1 MDSTMMRIVHQ
12 AMNNAHEKM
21 QSKEGVLQRLNEI
34 SRFYELAVMQLEGC
48 LKFVR
53 QETDSCILESSHEQV
68 LTDLTEIRN
77 RLQGRLKE
85 SEMAIMAKDRELASL
100 RSSTANLKL
109 ERRTKSEPVE
119 EYIFSNRMGGDDEED
134 DDDDRDNE
142 LFCELKNSVDQ
153 QVLNIRQK
161 LQPDYRFKDKEGNSE
176 VVEGINNKK
185 IEQMGSDMGIL
196 KETLDLAF
204 GKMQNAIFR
213 SEVGPIEQQWRWD
226 VEKDTMSALL
236 QGFMSDF
243 QETVEAQVWKEEEH
257 VCLGLKEYWYDL
269 MDEVVNLRHELD
281 SFVGDNEVVQ
291 VKCTDPLQTSLGG
304 KVSNR
309 TNEKHSPE
317 DFNHGKPEYQLSLK
331 AEEVMQEVHEEERG
345 EDGGHFVSKMIKN
358 HESIIRKK
366 SAEVEELNLL
376 KREILRQKGNLSSR
390 REEIGMQE
398 NSLKRRVQ
406 EIILKLD
413 KLRDWDVKL
422 NETFGNYECNHE
434 EETLSEERFLK
445 SDANHIDN
453 LELDT
458 LEDVWKKMD
467 KVPYAINEELQ
478 NEGSR
483 LKQDQ
488 EEENLKSV
496 IMERTYVTLLESLI
510 KENRIE
516 LHDFEL
522 ENLIW
527 KDICNLV
534 LTEVVNQWLENI
546 KGNNIESRT
555 REEIYCTVLRE
566 AIKDYSS
573 NGNFA
578 LVECQDLRVENNSL
592 NDSAFSDKFCYLEG
606 TIREDVCWTL
616 LHEMLKEWN
625 ECIYGC
631 ETESLLREEVDWLI
645 CNETIKEFVKTA
657 GDPLAQYQDIVTRE
671 FLQITESFV
680 REDICMVFIRE
691 MIKEWKMESLSKE
704 EIFQFVMV
712 EVLRDAFDL
721 FSEADSRTHDKFPK
735 GMLFANKLQN
745 DRQVGAEENLN
756 EKIGTEEDL
765 MSSESSKGLLTKF
778 HTFSSVSSKLASKAL
793 GSELGSSLDIVVGGL
808 QKVYDQVSPA
818 VGSAHSSEPSYCQ
831 PKTNKEV
838 QLNPPD
844 SVFTPVLRFQ
854 EVLVDLEHTSKEK
867 LEINFLR
874 LDKMRDGIN
883 ILVEHVSTLRK
894 KESLYRNAFTRRC
907 QDLWKAETEVDLLG
921 DQVDV
926 LAGLL
931 EKIYTILCHHSL
943 VLQQYF
949 EVSDILQLIKK
960 ELTGAVNTSKN

>member
-1 MDSTMMRIVHQ
+1 MDSTMMWIVHQ

-21 QSKEGVLQRLNEI
+21 QRKEGVLQRLNEI

-53 QETDSCILESSHEQV
+53 LETDSCILESSHEQV

-100 RSSTANLKL
+100 RSSAANLKL

-119 EYIFSNRMGGDDEED
+119 EYIFSNRMGGDDEKE

-176 VVEGINNKK
+176 VVEGINNKR

-236 QGFMSDF
+236 QGFMNDF
-243 QETVEAQVWKEEEH
+243 QETVEAQVWKEKEH

-269 MDEVVNLRHELD
+269 MDEVANLRCELD
-281 SFVGDNEVVQ
+281 SVVGENEVVQ
-291 VKCTDPLQTSLGG
+291 VKSTDPLQTSLGG

-317 DFNHGKPEYQLSLK
+317 DFSHGKPENQLSLK

-376 KREILRQKGNLSSR
+376 KREILLQKGNLSSR

-422 NETFGNYECNHE
+422 NETFGNYEFDE

-458 LEDVWKKMD
+458 LEDVWEKMD
-467 KVPYAINEELQ
+467 KVPYAVNEELQ

-488 EEENLKSV
+488 EEENLKAV

-510 KENRIE
+510 KENHIE

-527 KDICNLV
+527 KDICNVL
-534 LTEVVNQWLENI
+534 LTEVVNQWKENI
-546 KGNNIESRT
+546 EGNNIESRT

-592 NDSAFSDKFCYLEG
+592 EDSAFSDKFCYLEG

-645 CNETIKEFVKTA
+645 CNETIKDFVKTA
-657 GDPLAQYQDIVTRE
+657 GDPLARYQDFVTRE
-671 FLQITESFV
+671 FLQTTESFV
-680 REDICMVFIRE
+680 REDICRVFIRE
-691 MIKEWKMESLSKE
+691 TIKEWKMESLSRE

-721 FSEADSRTHDKFPK
+721 FREADSGTQDKFPK

-756 EKIGTEEDL
+756 EKIGMEEDL
-765 MSSESSKGLLTKF
+765 MSSESSKELLTKL

-831 PKTNKEV
+831 PKANKEV
-838 QLNPPD
+838 QLNPSD
-844 SVFTPVLRFQ
+844 SVFTPFLRFQ
-854 EVLVDLEHTSKEK
+854 EALVDLEHSTKEK

-874 LDKMRDGIN
+874 YWSI
-883 ILVEHVSTLRK
+883 
-894 KESLYRNAFTRRC
+894 YR
-907 QDLWKAETEVDLLG
+907 
-921 DQVDV
+921 
-926 LAGLL
+926 
-931 EKIYTILCHHSL
+931 
-943 VLQQYF
+943 
-949 EVSDILQLIKK
+949 
-960 ELTGAVNTSKN
+960 

>member
-1 MDSTMMRIVHQ
+1 MDSTMMWIVHQ

-21 QSKEGVLQRLNEI
+21 QNKEGVLQRLNEI

-119 EYIFSNRMGGDDEED
+119 EYIFSNRMGGDDEKE

-176 VVEGINNKK
+176 VVEGINNKR

-257 VCLGLKEYWYDL
+257 ICLGLKEYWYDL
-269 MDEVVNLRHELD
+269 MDEVANLRSELD
-281 SFVGDNEVVQ
+281 SFVGENEVVQ
-291 VKCTDPLQTSLGG
+291 VKSTDPLQTSLGG

-317 DFNHGKPEYQLSLK
+317 DFSHGKPENQLSLK

-390 REEIGMQE
+390 TEEIGMQE

-422 NETFGNYECNHE
+422 NETFGNHEFDE

-467 KVPYAINEELQ
+467 KVPYAVNEELQ

-488 EEENLKSV
+488 EEENLKAV

-510 KENRIE
+510 KENHIE

-527 KDICNLV
+527 KDICNVL
-534 LTEVVNQWLENI
+534 LTEMVNQWKENI
-546 KGNNIESRT
+546 EGNNIESRT

-573 NGNFA
+573 NINFA

-592 NDSAFSDKFCYLEG
+592 EDSAFSDKFCYLEG

-631 ETESLLREEVDWLI
+631 ETESLLREEVDWFI
-645 CNETIKEFVKTA
+645 CNETIKDFVKTA
-657 GDPLAQYQDIVTRE
+657 GDPLARYQDFVTRE
-671 FLQITESFV
+671 FLQTTESFV

-691 MIKEWKMESLSKE
+691 MIKEWKMESLSRE

-721 FSEADSRTHDKFPK
+721 FREADSGTQDKFPK

-756 EKIGTEEDL
+756 EKIGMEEDL
-765 MSSESSKGLLTKF
+765 MSSESSKELLTKL

-818 VGSAHSSEPSYCQ
+818 VGSAHSSEPSCCQ
-831 PKTNKEV
+831 PKANKEV
-838 QLNPPD
+838 QLNPSD
-844 SVFTPVLRFQ
+844 SVFTPFLRFQ
-854 EVLVDLEHTSKEK
+854 EALVDLEHSTKEK
-867 LEINFLR
+867 LEINFL
-874 LDKMRDGIN
+874 
-883 ILVEHVSTLRK
+883 
-894 KESLYRNAFTRRC
+894 RNAFTRRC

-926 LAGLL
+926 LVGLL
-931 EKIYTILCHHSL
+931 EKIYPILCHHSP

-960 ELTGAVNTSKN
+960 ELTGAVNASKN

>member
-85 SEMAIMAKDRELASL
+85 SEMAMMAKDRELASL

-119 EYIFSNRMGGDDEED
+119 EYIFSNRMGGDDEEV

-142 LFCELKNSVDQ
+142 LFCELKSSVDQ

-176 VVEGINNKK
+176 VVEGINNKR

-291 VKCTDPLQTSLGG
+291 VKSTDPLQTSLGG

-317 DFNHGKPEYQLSLK
+317 DFSHGKPEYQLSLK

-376 KREILRQKGNLSSR
+376 KREILRQKGKLSNR

-422 NETFGNYECNHE
+422 NETFGNYEFDHE
-434 EETLSEERFLK
+434 EETLRFLK
-445 SDANHIDN
+445 SDANHMDN
-453 LELDT
+453 LELVT

-467 KVPYAINEELQ
+467 KVPYAVNEELQ

-488 EEENLKSV
+488 EEENLKVV

-510 KENRIE
+510 KENCIE

-527 KDICNLV
+527 KDICNLL
-534 LTEVVNQWLENI
+534 LTEVVNQWKENI
-546 KGNNIESRT
+546 EGNNIESRT

-592 NDSAFSDKFCYLEG
+592 EDSAFSDKFCYVEG

-631 ETESLLREEVDWLI
+631 EIESLLREEVDWLI

-671 FLQITESFV
+671 FLQTTESFV
-680 REDICMVFIRE
+680 REDICMVFIGE
-691 MIKEWKMESLSKE
+691 TIKEWKMESLSRE
-704 EIFQFVMV
+704 EIFHFVMV

-721 FSEADSRTHDKFPK
+721 FSEADSGTHDKFPK

-745 DRQVGAEENLN
+745 DRQVGVEENLN
-756 EKIGTEEDL
+756 EKIGMEEDL

-778 HTFSSVSSKLASKAL
+778 HTFGSVSSKLASKAL

-808 QKVYDQVSPA
+808 QKVYDQVTPA
-818 VGSAHSSEPSYCQ
+818 VGSAHSSEPYYCQ

-838 QLNPPD
+838 QLNPSD

-854 EVLVDLEHTSKEK
+854 EVLVDLVHTSKEK

-874 LDKMRDGIN
+874 YCSIYNNFSPK
-883 ILVEHVSTLRK
+883 LR
-894 KESLYRNAFTRRC
+894 LYFCKLSRLLAYSFTDWTR
-907 QDLWKAETEVDLLG
+907 
-921 DQVDV
+921 
-926 LAGLL
+926 
-931 EKIYTILCHHSL
+931 
-943 VLQQYF
+943 
-949 EVSDILQLIKK
+949 
-960 ELTGAVNTSKN
+960 